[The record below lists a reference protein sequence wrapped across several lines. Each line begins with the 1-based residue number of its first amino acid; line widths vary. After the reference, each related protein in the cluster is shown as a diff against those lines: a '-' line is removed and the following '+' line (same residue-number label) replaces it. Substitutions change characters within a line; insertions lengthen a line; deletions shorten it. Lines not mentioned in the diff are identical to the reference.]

1 MRKMN
6 DNLQKIIIVE
16 GKTDKQQIKSLFSE
30 EVIILSTQGTFAI
43 ERFDYLLEE
52 YQLDDHDV
60 YVFVDEDEA
69 GKKLRKELKREL
81 PQAIQIYTDP
91 NYKEVAET
99 PKDILA
105 QILLDYHFE
114 INPIYLFLKR
124 R

>member
-1 MRKMN
+1 MN

-81 PQAIQIYTDP
+81 PQATQIYTDP